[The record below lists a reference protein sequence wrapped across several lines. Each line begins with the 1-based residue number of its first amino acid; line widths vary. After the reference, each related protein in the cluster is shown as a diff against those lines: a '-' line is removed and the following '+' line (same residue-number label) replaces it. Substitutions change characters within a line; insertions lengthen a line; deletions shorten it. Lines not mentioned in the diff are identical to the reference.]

1 MKSVL
6 ASLQAFL
13 AAVFYPLFVL
23 LTRYMHRQG
32 LILGIDFYFPEG
44 SKFYYSNTF
53 AAVKDVT
60 IASNANP
67 ALLTAVGHGYSDA
80 DVALFRSGWE
90 AADGNVYKLD
100 QQSVD
105 TVLALDLD
113 SSDTDFYGAGTGVG
127 TLSKITGW
135 VEVPGILTLDAS
147 GGDVRYTDV
156 PLLARRNDI
165 RIPTGFTAVDIAGTM
180 VWDPADATYIAMRG
194 ISRTLSP
201 VAFKMVTSGGAVEY
215 AYGNLMVSS
224 TPRRTRGQVNQV
236 ALALAV
242 FNQLT
247 AYTS

>member
-6 ASLQAFL
+6 LALKAFIGACL
-13 AAVFYPLFVL
+13 YKLFSQITL
-23 LTRYMHRQG
+23 HMHRQG

-53 AAVKDVT
+53 ATTKAVT

-67 ALLTAVGHGYSDA
+67 ALLTAVAHGYADA

-90 AADGNVYKLD
+90 GADGNVYKLD

-113 SSDTDFYGAGTGVG
+113 SSDTDWFAAGTGTG
-127 TLSKITGW
+127 TLSKISNW
-135 VEVPGILTLDAS
+135 QEVPGILTLDTT
-147 GGDVRYTDV
+147 GGDPRFTDIQ
-156 PLLARRNDI
+156 LLARRNDI
-165 RIPTGFTAVDIAGTM
+165 RQATGFNATNIAGTM
-180 VWDPADATYIAMRG
+180 VWDPADATYIAMKA

-215 AYGNLMVSS
+215 AYGTMMVSN
-224 TPRRTRGQVNQV
+224 TPRRQRNQVNQV
-236 ALALAV
+236 ALALTV
-242 FNQLT
+242 FNQT
-247 AYTS
+247 TSYTS